1 MTATVTKEITS
12 AALPPG
18 PASLDAVRW
27 LRRLRKEPL
36 STFERLAAD
45 YGDVSAISIRGHRVV
60 AVRGSAG
67 AHRVLVSGQDNYVKG
82 RSFELFRPAL
92 GMGLVTSDGEPWR
105 STRRIVQPLF
115 AKRHLGVYADHM
127 AAAAAHAL
135 RQWDD
140 QWRVG
145 RAILLDEEMLHIGLD
160 TVGRA
165 LVSGDLDDENAVIG
179 RAMSA
184 ALDQLGYLVGD
195 PRSILTQA
203 VLRRD
208 MQESARLVSPR
219 RWKRYSGFAST
230 ILDAFTGVVDRR
242 IALGHGDRDDLLR
255 LLMESEDADTG
266 QRLSKQQVIDELR
279 TFVGAGHETTA
290 HGLTWM
296 LYLLAQHPAELRN
309 VEQEL
314 DDVLGG
320 VAPTA
325 ETAEQLPYFTAC
337 FQEAMRLYP
346 PAWVIPRTAAQS
358 DEVAGYRI
366 PRGTDVFVSVW
377 ATHRDPAVYP
387 DPLRFDPR
395 RWLGDAAKD
404 RPRFSYLPFGGGRR
418 ACVGQ
423 GFAMLNAR
431 ILGAMV
437 MQRYRFER
445 VSDRP
450 VPLLTSITLRADGGV
465 PMTAHRR

>member
-1 MTATVTKEITS
+1 MTTTANREATS
-12 AALPPG
+12 AVLPPG
-18 PASLDAVRW
+18 PASFAAARW
-27 LRRLRKEPL
+27 LRRLRRDPL
-36 STFERLAAD
+36 ATFESLAET
-45 YGDVSAISIRGHRVV
+45 YGDVSSITLRGHRVV

-67 AHRVLVSGQDNYVKG
+67 AHRVLVSGQDHYVKG
-82 RSFELFRPAL
+82 RTFELFRPVL
-92 GMGLVTSDGEPWR
+92 GMGLVTSDGEQWR
-105 STRRIVQPLF
+105 TSRRMVQPLF

-127 AAAAAHAL
+127 AAAASRAL
-135 RQWDD
+135 TQWDEHW
-140 QWRVG
+140 QEG
-145 RAILLDEEMLHIGLD
+145 QPILLDDEMLHIGLD
-160 TVGRA
+160 TVSRA
-165 LVSGDLDDENAVIG
+165 LVSGDLDDENLVIG
-179 RAMSA
+179 SAMGA
-184 ALDQLGYLVGD
+184 ALDQLGHLVGD
-195 PRSILTQA
+195 PRSMLTQT
-203 VLRRD
+203 VLNRD
-208 MQESARLVSPR
+208 MQGSAKLVSPR

-230 ILDAFTGVVDRR
+230 ILEAFTGVVDRR

-255 LLMESEDADTG
+255 LLMESEDAETG
-266 QRLSKQQVIDELR
+266 ERLDKQQVIDELR

-296 LYLLAQHPAELRN
+296 LHLLAQHPAELRR
-309 VEQEL
+309 VEREL
-314 DDVLGG
+314 DDVLAGA
-320 VAPTA
+320 APTA

-346 PAWVIPRTAAQS
+346 PAWVIPRTAVES
-358 DEVAGYRI
+358 DEVGGHRI

-377 ATHRDPAVYP
+377 ATHRDPSVYP
-387 DPLRFDPR
+387 DPLRFDPE

-404 RPRFSYLPFGGGRR
+404 RPRFAYLPFGGGRR

-445 VSDRP
+445 VDETP
-450 VPLLTSITLRADGGV
+450 VRLLTSITLRADGGV